1 MKKKVKPGA
10 NLTNKPIII
19 NHTDLERCS
28 ESIFRS
34 NCPVCKEGLL
44 PVRRNQK
51 TLKLLKTDI
60 CMLCAQTVIYA
71 DFKTN
76 PIFKEN

>member
-10 NLTNKPIII
+10 NLTKKPITV
-19 NHTDLERCS
+19 NHAELERS
-28 ESIFRS
+28 GESVFRS
-34 NCPVCKEGLL
+34 NCPVCKGVLL
-44 PVRRNQK
+44 VRRNQK